1 MRKFACDSSQTVCKG
16 GGGGDGAF
24 VVMDYQPVLGPT
36 KHFAINLLIE
46 FGRIREAAGG
56 LLKSWPLKR
65 MRGSELTGEHI
76 GETC

>member
-1 MRKFACDSSQTVCKG
+1 
-16 GGGGDGAF
+16 
-24 VVMDYQPVLGPT
+24 MDYQPVLGPT
-36 KHFAINLLIE
+36 KHFATNLLIE

-65 MRGSELTGEHI
+65 MRASELTGEHI